1 MRYEQGTVVWGPGLV
16 RDERPWVVVSN
27 RRHPFEDEE
36 CVVVAVT
43 TTERESV
50 VPLDDGDFS
59 EGGVPRTSYVSPWFV
74 TTRKTTSLNEK
85 QGQLTDETF
94 ERVHVEVLRYLEPL

>member
-1 MRYEQGTVVWGPGLV
+1 MRYEQGAVVWGKGLV

-27 RRHPFEDEE
+27 RRHPFKEEE

-43 TTERESV
+43 TTERERAV
-50 VPLDDGDFS
+50 RLEEEDFS

-74 TTRKTTSLNEK
+74 TTRKTASLNER
-85 QGQLTDETF
+85 QGLLRDGTF
-94 ERVHVEVLRYLEPL
+94 KHVHEEILRYLEPL

>member
-1 MRYEQGTVVWGPGLV
+1 MKYEQGAVVWGPGLV

-27 RRHPFEDEE
+27 RRHPFRDEE

-43 TTERESV
+43 TTERERAV
-50 VPLDDGDFS
+50 TLGEDEFK

-74 TTRKTTSLNEK
+74 TTRKKTSLNER
-85 QGQLTDETF
+85 QGMLTDEAF
-94 ERVHVEVLRYLEPL
+94 ESVHDEILRYLEPL